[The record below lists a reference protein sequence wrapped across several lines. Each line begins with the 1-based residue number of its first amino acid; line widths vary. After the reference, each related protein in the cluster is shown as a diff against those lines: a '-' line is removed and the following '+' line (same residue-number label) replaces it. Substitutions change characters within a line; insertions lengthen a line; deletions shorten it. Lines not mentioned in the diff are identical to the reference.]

1 MDTNSMETLSGLS
14 LQQRSH
20 REQCC
25 LALLPMLDQ
34 EARETQLGPCLWLQ
48 RHLHKAHINLQEPV
62 ALYKAACCLL
72 LVKSEIFEINFTRT
86 VEGD

>member
-1 MDTNSMETLSGLS
+1 MDTNSMETLSDLS

-25 LALLPMLDQ
+25 LVLLPMLDQ

-48 RHLHKAHINLQEPV
+48 RQLHKAHIN
-62 ALYKAACCLL
+62 
-72 LVKSEIFEINFTRT
+72 
-86 VEGD
+86 